1 MKINSFGDFNMD
13 GIRILERFHRLKR
26 LRDEVSFEEKWIM
39 TAFEKNPCKEEVTRT
54 LLDRWNL
61 ESTYLA
67 SYGNYIITSQE
78 LSLLRGKDTYETKF

>member
-1 MKINSFGDFNMD
+1 
-13 GIRILERFHRLKR
+13 
-26 LRDEVSFEEKWIM
+26 M
-39 TAFEKNPCKEEVTRT
+39 TAFEKNACKEEVTHA

-78 LSLLRGKDTYETKF
+78 LSLLCGERYL